1 MHLLIP
7 HATAL
12 QDAATHTLRD
22 LPLPNLGRLLGLM
35 VAREADRADEYT
47 LTPPH
52 ERALAAAW
60 RWQGNDGALPFAA
73 RQAAADGVQVGT
85 QAWAL
90 LSPVHWHVGR
100 EHVTLA
106 DPATLALPE
115 AESRALL
122 DAIGHLFTS
131 EGWALHFGAAE
142 RWYATHD
149 SLADFPSASLDRVI
163 GRNVDLWLGK
173 SAKTRL
179 LRRLQNEVQMLLYQ
193 HPLNDERTARG
204 ALPVNSFW
212 VSGCGR
218 FQPADEAAVTVDAR
232 LRAPLLAGDWAAWA
246 EAWAALDATALAALL
261 PAAERGEAVSLTLCG
276 ERASQRFDA
285 VARTAWQKLGARFK
299 PGVDVPGL
307 LEAL

>member
-12 QDAATHTLRD
+12 QDAAIHTLRD
-22 LPLPNLGRLLGLM
+22 LPLPNLARLLGAM
-35 VAREADRADEYT
+35 AARDADLADEYT

-60 RWQGNDGALPFAA
+60 GWQGADGTLPFAA
-73 RQAAADGVQVGT
+73 RQALADGKLVGT
-85 QAWAL
+85 QPWAL
-90 LSPVHWHVGR
+90 MTPVHWHVGR
-100 EHVTLA
+100 EHITLA
-106 DPATLALPE
+106 DPAALALPE
-115 AESRALL
+115 TESRALL

-131 EGWALHFGAAE
+131 EGWALHFGAPE
-142 RWYATHD
+142 RWYATHE

-179 LRRLQNEVQMLLYQ
+179 LRRLQNEVQMMLYQ
-193 HPLNDERTARG
+193 HPLNDDRAARG
-204 ALPVNSFW
+204 ELPVNSFW
-212 VSGCGR
+212 ISGCGR
-218 FQPADEAAVTVDAR
+218 FQACDEAAVTVEPR

-246 EAWAALDATALAALL
+246 EAWAALDATALADLL
-261 PAAERGEAVSLTLCG
+261 AVAERGEPVSLTLCG
-276 ERASQRFDA
+276 ERGAQRFDA
-285 VARTAWQKLGARFK
+285 VPRTAWQKLGARFK
-299 PGVDVPGL
+299 PAVNAAAV